1 MVIKDERF
9 DKILK
14 RYTLREFEDLKQFDA
29 INSESREG
37 IVATEIMQYL
47 TNTSG
52 KASKKEFLQYLIEVD
67 DIIPSEYVTKD
78 FISKTGKLYKKFE
91 FNYSFG
97 RRNLI
102 TAGFIK
108 DNRGMLELTEKGH
121 SVDMLNFDYVRDVVS
136 ISQEYWK
143 KKAVENK
150 ELKSENDRA
159 EEETEEIII
168 QNEINTEQW
177 REDLKSALLK
187 MSPKKF
193 ERFSRLLVKNM
204 GVEIDPEKG
213 VQISNDGGIDEFGYM
228 RADDF
233 RTNRIGIQAKRWQG
247 NVGGVEIRNFIGS
260 LSTNLNQAEYGI
272 FVATSYFNKNAIE
285 TAKSSKIPITLINI
299 DDICDLVAK
308 YEIFVK
314 PVTIYELD
322 DFYFN
327 E

>member
-14 RYTLREFEDLKQFDA
+14 RYTLREFENLKQFDA

-52 KASKKEFLQYLIEVD
+52 KASKKEFLQYLIEMD

-78 FISKTGKLYKKFE
+78 FISKTGKPYKKFE

-213 VQISNDGGIDEFGYM
+213 VQISNDGGIDGFGYM